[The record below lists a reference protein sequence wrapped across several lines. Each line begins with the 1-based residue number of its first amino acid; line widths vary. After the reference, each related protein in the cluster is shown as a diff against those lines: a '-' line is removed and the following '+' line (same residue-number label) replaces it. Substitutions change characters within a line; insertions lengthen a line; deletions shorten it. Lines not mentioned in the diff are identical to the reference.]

1 MDNSMFDRFRM
12 IIFSNEQIS
21 KQIHSLH
28 LSNANASWQIQP
40 FLSRLSS
47 AQLTNLQSLT
57 LIEMTENNLELI
69 KSVLPFLSRL
79 ISFHYTG
86 YDKQIDEILFLLPM
100 TELRVLT
107 IPELPEDVKVITKL
121 SSITHL
127 TVSSVNLGKLIPIL
141 AQASQLRHLKAE
153 RWDDDIYIR
162 EESSDQSS
170 VRNVAMRLEQ
180 LTIEFHYST
189 DGFFGGIFQQ
199 TPNLTTLKIDMFYSD
214 NPIRAF
220 QWEELIESHLPC
232 LHTFKFNFSY
242 NGSTEFW
249 PVQMWFEEFQDDFW
263 IEEHH
268 WYTEYSIGDDSAMIY
283 TIPYISERLQLFKD
297 VILHLPE
304 DDEEAKEEMIDVCRQ
319 YYRNNRQFLK
329 QIDEFQEDY
338 HQDASIDW
346 YTKDGFIYR
355 LINTALRTENIEQ
368 LYRFRY
374 YIADLSKQLRVE
386 YQKFKLGDENIIVL
400 HRGTIMTRNEAEQ
413 LQANKGQLIAV
424 NTYWSTSRNK
434 TVAHMFIHNQQN
446 DADLVAVLFQI
457 ECNTQDEHN
466 SVIFADI
473 AGYSEIPD
481 EDEVLFDIGA
491 VFRIEN
497 ITQGTIDTP
506 DVLVVQMKTT
516 NEGQDVLEEYRNQ
529 NREEMNVE
537 SPTIMLC
544 TILKRMGKF
553 DQSHQLLQRLL
564 DHPNGQN
571 LIHIHNRLGI
581 TYKDERRYDLAL
593 EHFEQALQLIDSS
606 DPSQRK
612 YAAFIHHNKGL
623 LYARREQLDKALEF
637 YEYAIEMLK
646 KEISTPDTGIAQFLS
661 SIGRIYFHQRK
672 YQKALQY
679 QQDALQMREE
689 CLPANHLVLAFS
701 YADIG
706 NIYRR
711 QRDYGQA
718 LHYHKKALALR
729 QRYLPA
735 NHHNTAYSL
744 HEVGKF
750 YFKMD
755 YIPSLLE
762 DIAKTFDVDASKD
775 AFADSLR
782 YRLEALELQ
791 WQVEPVDYSRLIYR
805 LDQLVSTYEQL
816 NNVDDSLKYAKQA
829 LEIQRSIQPDNYLAV
844 SQRLDHLG
852 FMCKLMRN
860 LNDALMYYEE
870 ALNIRARHLPDERWY
885 LACSWKNVATVYEQ
899 MRDHRRALDS
909 YKRAWTEYHVNYQH
923 KHSFCHEMSRNIAR
937 VKRYL

>member
-1 MDNSMFDRFRM
+1 
-12 IIFSNEQIS
+12 
-21 KQIHSLH
+21 
-28 LSNANASWQIQP
+28 
-40 FLSRLSS
+40 
-47 AQLTNLQSLT
+47 
-57 LIEMTENNLELI
+57 
-69 KSVLPFLSRL
+69 
-79 ISFHYTG
+79 
-86 YDKQIDEILFLLPM
+86 
-100 TELRVLT
+100 
-107 IPELPEDVKVITKL
+107 
-121 SSITHL
+121 
-127 TVSSVNLGKLIPIL
+127 
-141 AQASQLRHLKAE
+141 
-153 RWDDDIYIR
+153 
-162 EESSDQSS
+162 
-170 VRNVAMRLEQ
+170 
-180 LTIEFHYST
+180 
-189 DGFFGGIFQQ
+189 
-199 TPNLTTLKIDMFYSD
+199 
-214 NPIRAF
+214 
-220 QWEELIESHLPC
+220 
-232 LHTFKFNFSY
+232 
-242 NGSTEFW
+242 
-249 PVQMWFEEFQDDFW
+249 
-263 IEEHH
+263 
-268 WYTEYSIGDDSAMIY
+268 
-283 TIPYISERLQLFKD
+283 LQLFKD

-319 YYRNNRQFLK
+319 YYQNNRQFLK

-374 YIADLSKQLRVE
+374 YITHLSKRLRIE
-386 YQKFKLGDENIIVL
+386 YRNFRASDKKMITLYRGSCVTQDEV
-400 HRGTIMTRNEAEQ
+400 EQ
-413 LQANKGQLIAV
+413 LQANIGQLIAV
-424 NTYWSTSRNK
+424 NTYWSTSRNE
-434 TVAHMFIHNQQN
+434 TVARTYIADDQN
-446 DADLVAVLFQI
+446 DADLVAVLFKI
-457 ECNTQDEHN
+457 ECSIQDQQS
-466 SVIFADI
+466 SVIFADV
-473 AGYSEIPD
+473 AEYSKIPD
-481 EDEVLFDIGA
+481 EEEVLFDIGA

-497 ITQGTIDTP
+497 ITWEALNNTE
-506 DVLVVQMKTT
+506 VVVVQMKTT
-516 NEGQDVLEEYRNQ
+516 NEGQDILEEYQNQ

-571 LIHIHNRLGI
+571 LVHIHNRLGI

-593 EHFEQALQLIDSS
+593 EHFEQALQLINSS

-623 LYARREQLDKALEF
+623 LYARRAQLDEALEF
-637 YEYAIEMLK
+637 YEYAIIMLK

-689 CLPANHLVLAFS
+689 CLPADHLVLAFS

-711 QRDYGQA
+711 QRDYEQA

-750 YFKMD
+750 YFEMGEHEQARRYYFDSLEITKKWLSISFKD
-755 YIPSLLE
+755 SIPSLLE
-762 DIAKTFDVDASKD
+762 DIAKTYDVSMPEEA
-775 AFADSLR
+775 LR
-782 YRLEALELQ
+782 YRLEALEIR
-791 WQVEPVDYSRLIYR
+791 WQVEPINYSRLIYQ
-805 LDQLVSTYEQL
+805 LDQLVATYEQL

-870 ALNIRARHLPDERWY
+870 ALDIRARHLPDERWY

-923 KHSFCHEMSRNIAR
+923 KHSFCQEMSRNIAR